1 MTLIDQLEDLI
12 EQAHEEGREPILVR
26 IMAEK
31 IAIVEADAD
40 ARQILGRG
48 TIFGVPYEP
57 YHNLDGQGVT
67 LVYKDSLPE

>member
-57 YHNLDGQGVT
+57 YQNLDGQGVT